1 MSTSKNLADIV
12 GGLRESPTD
21 RLMREMADS
30 PVQKAM
36 RDLMDSSTHRALRDL
51 YDSPA
56 AAKMAREISDS
67 SAAKAA
73 RDLYDTPTMRAVREL
88 QDSPVLR
95 SAREMQTG
103 LLGDPSW
110 LETRRQLEDARTR
123 FDELALGSVGRDA
136 TYRKLAAAGAITGRL
151 ADHFSDIAKNHSLL
165 DSGVLASL
173 NGSLAEAT
181 RANQW
186 ASHLAGVRGTD
197 FAAFIGS
204 RSPITE
210 EIERVQL
217 AASNMLSGSTEI
229 ERLRLS
235 ATLGLDT
242 SIAAEMAATR
252 SKLSALAGAGDV
264 LGFEARTSFT
274 AYEQVFGDWHTRP
287 DLPRRFWRDPA
298 MRRRRYRE
306 AEVDPGLIETT
317 PAVAVEVV
325 IESGFATGF
334 SEAGTSVALLDIA
347 GLSMQIRSSNFG
359 VDAFRA
365 IGAFE
370 QALRLLIATKLEELA
385 GPQWFKQRVD
395 GDTRKKARDNRAA
408 AMANGEKD
416 KVLIA
421 YLDLGDL
428 IAVLLR
434 KDNWDGVFGHVFPNR
449 QRLEFDLQALVA
461 SRRPTMHARNV
472 DAVRL
477 VELICI
483 IRRLTQWIEDDGEW
497 KQIAASED

>member
-1 MSTSKNLADIV
+1 
-12 GGLRESPTD
+12 
-21 RLMREMADS
+21 MREMADS
-30 PVQKAM
+30 PIQKTL
-36 RDLMDSSTHRALRDL
+36 RDLVNSPTHRAMREI
-51 YDSPA
+51 YDSPTA
-56 AAKMAREISDS
+56 RMARKIYDS
-67 SAAKAA
+67 PAAKAA
-73 RDLYDTPTMRAVREL
+73 RDLYDSPTMRVAREL
-88 QDSPVLR
+88 QDSPAMR
-95 SAREMQTG
+95 GAREMHTRLQS
-103 LLGDPSW
+103 DPSW
-110 LETRRQLEDARTR
+110 LVTHRQLEDARTK

-136 TYRKLAAAGAITGRL
+136 TYRKLAAAGAITGSL
-151 ADHFSDIAKNHSLL
+151 ADRFSEMAQHRSLL

-186 ASHLAGVRGTD
+186 ASHLAGARGAN
-197 FAAFIGS
+197 FNAFDKL
-204 RSPITE
+204 RSPFTE
-210 EIERVQL
+210 EIERIQL
-217 AASNMLSGSTEI
+217 AASNMLSASSETD
-229 ERLRLS
+229 RLKLS
-235 ATLGLDT
+235 ATLGLDAG
-242 SIAAEMAATR
+242 IAEMAATR

-264 LGFEARTSFT
+264 LGFEARTSLT
-274 AYEQVFGDWHTRP
+274 AYDQVFGGWHTRP
-287 DLPRRFWRDPA
+287 DLPQRFWRDPA
-298 MRRRRYRE
+298 MRRRRYHE
-306 AEVDPGLIETT
+306 AEVDPGLIDTT

-334 SEAGTSVALLDIA
+334 SEDGTSVALLDIA

-370 QALRLLIATKLEELA
+370 QALRSFIAAKLEQLA

-408 AMANGEKD
+408 ALTNGEKD
-416 KVLIA
+416 QSLIS

-434 KDNWDGVFGHVFPNR
+434 KDNWDGAFGHVFPNR

-483 IRRLTQWIEDDGEW
+483 IRRLTQWIEDDGQW
-497 KQIAASED
+497 KQIAVAED

>member
-1 MSTSKNLADIV
+1 MNLSKNLADIV
-12 GGLRESPTD
+12 GDLRESPTD
-21 RLMREMADS
+21 RLMREMVDS

-36 RDLMDSSTHRALRDL
+36 RDLMDSPTHKALRELHDSPAAKLARELNESPAVKAASDL
-51 YDSPA
+51 YDSP
-56 AAKMAREISDS
+56 
-67 SAAKAA
+67 
-73 RDLYDTPTMRAVREL
+73 TMRMAREL
-88 QDSPVLR
+88 QDSHAVR
-95 SAREMQTG
+95 SAHEMQTR

-110 LETRRQLEDARTR
+110 LETYRRLEDARTK
-123 FDELALGSVGRDA
+123 FDEIALGGIGSGSSS
-136 TYRKLAAAGAITGRL
+136 RKLAAARAIAGSL
-151 ADHFSDIAKNHSLL
+151 ADRFSDIANHNSLL

-173 NGSLAEAT
+173 SGSLAEVT

-186 ASHLAGVRGTD
+186 ASHLAGARGTD
-197 FAAFIGS
+197 FAAFTGL
-204 RSPITE
+204 RSPIAE
-210 EIERVQL
+210 EIERIQL
-217 AASNMLSGSTEI
+217 AASNMLNASTETD
-229 ERLRLS
+229 RLRLS

-242 SIAAEMAATR
+242 GMAAEMVATR

-264 LGFEARTSFT
+264 LGFEARTSFN
-274 AYEQVFGDWHTRP
+274 AYEQVFGGWHTRP
-287 DLPRRFWRDPA
+287 DLPQRFWRDPA
-298 MRRRRYRE
+298 MRRRRYQK
-306 AEVDPGLIETT
+306 AQVDPGLIETT

-334 SEAGTSVALLDIA
+334 SEGGTSVALLDIA

-370 QALRLLIATKLEELA
+370 QALRLFIAGKLEELA

-395 GDTRKKARDNRAA
+395 GETRKKARDNRAA

-416 KVLIA
+416 KTLIA

-428 IAVLLR
+428 IAILLR
-434 KDNWDGVFGHVFPNR
+434 KDNWDGTFGHVFPNR

-497 KQIAASED
+497 KQTAASEE